1 MKHRWLFTALVL
13 INSVSIA
20 QSTKKPLRRADSF
33 FGLHFDFHATRS
45 DLAIGQTLTEG
56 MIDTLLNR
64 VKPDFIQVDTKG
76 HVGVTSY
83 PTKVGYA
90 FSNFTFDPLKRF
102 RDVTSRHGVALY
114 VHHSGVWDNEAVL
127 HHPGWARHLPDG
139 KLDTGKTSVFGA
151 YADSLLIPQL
161 KEIADYGV
169 DGAWTDGECWGAE
182 LDYSPV
188 ALAAFRQET
197 GIQAIPKK
205 KGDPHFDEF
214 VEFNRKAFLKYVGH
228 YVDAVHTY
236 KPSFQIASNW
246 AYSSFMPEPVD
257 TNVDFISGDLS
268 STNAV
273 NSAAFEARCMAPQGK
288 PWDLMAWSFSI
299 NYDGVNTP
307 APKPARQLCQEAAQV
322 LSMGG
327 GFQTYF
333 TQNRDASIKLW
344 EVPVM
349 EELARFCRERQAFC
363 FKTKAVPQVALLYST
378 TGYKHVS
385 SNIYRPWSGEH
396 NAMRGILDLLLNN
409 QLPTEIR
416 MEHHLRGNMQQYPL
430 IVIPEWSALDPVFRD
445 ELIQYARNGGNLL
458 VIGSDAVLNFR
469 EVLGTTLADTVKN
482 AYFGLPNFITGTQTL
497 NRDFTP
503 LTSTKTVGGMY
514 KTGDMRTYSGPAA
527 SVAALGKGKIAAI
540 YLNIGAQNQQRETV
554 QCRDF
559 LAAVVREVFPKPTVR
574 VQGSKKVQLAVNQK
588 DQKLLIN
595 VVNVT
600 GSHGSKAVHTY
611 DDIVPT
617 GPLTMTV
624 RRSQK
629 PKQVVLQPGNQP
641 VSFQYKNAEVSFII
655 PKLDIHLVA
664 VIE

>member
-1 MKHRWLFTALVL
+1 MKQLWLFTAFVL
-13 INSVSIA
+13 INSVAIA
-20 QSTKKPLRRADSF
+20 QSPKKPLRRADSF

-45 DLAIGQTLTEG
+45 DQTIGRTLTEG
-56 MIDTLLNR
+56 MIDTLLER

-90 FSNFTFDPLKRF
+90 FSQFTIDPLKRF

-127 HHPGWARHLPDG
+127 HHPGWARHLADG
-139 KLDTGKTSVFGA
+139 KLDTEKTSVFGA

-161 KEIADYGV
+161 KEMADYGV
-169 DGAWTDGECWGAE
+169 DGVWTDGECWGAE
-182 LDYSPV
+182 LDYSPA
-188 ALAAFRQET
+188 ALAGFRQET
-197 GIQAIPKK
+197 GIQDVPKK
-205 KGDPHFDEF
+205 KDEPHFADF
-214 VEFNRKAFLKYVGH
+214 LAFQRRAFLRYLGH
-228 YVDAVHTY
+228 YVDEVHKY

-246 AYSSFMPEPVD
+246 AYSSFMPEPVG

-268 STNAV
+268 ATNAA
-273 NSAAFEARCMAPQGK
+273 NSAAFEARCIAPQGK
-288 PWDLMAWSFSI
+288 PWDLMAWSFSS
-299 NYDGVNTP
+299 NYDGIH

-327 GFQTYF
+327 GFQAYF

-349 EELARFCRERQAFC
+349 EDLARFCRARQAYC
-363 FKTKAVPQVALLYST
+363 HKTAPVPQVALLYST
-378 TGYKHVS
+378 TGYKAIS
-385 SNIYRPWSGEH
+385 PNIYRPWNGEH
-396 NAMRGILDLLLNN
+396 NAMRGILELLLYN
-409 QLPTEIR
+409 QLPTEIL
-416 MEHHLRGNMQQYPL
+416 MEHHLRGNMQQYSL
-430 IVIPEWSALDPVFRD
+430 IVIPEWSTLEPAFRD
-445 ELIQYARNGGNLL
+445 ELVQYVRNGGNLL

-469 EVLGTTLADTVKN
+469 EVLGVTLNEPVKN
-482 AYFGLPNFITGTQTL
+482 AFFGLPNHITGTSTM
-497 NRDFTP
+497 NRAFTP
-503 LTSTKTVGGMY
+503 LANTKTIGGIY
-514 KTGDMRTYSGPAA
+514 KSSDMLDYFGPAA
-527 SVAALGKGKIAAI
+527 SVAGLGKGKIAAI

-574 VQGSKKVQLAVNQK
+574 LQGSKKVHLAVNQK
-588 DQKLLIN
+588 DKKLL
-595 VVNVT
+595 VNVINMT
-600 GSHGSKAVHTY
+600 GSHGNKAVHTS

-617 GPLTMTV
+617 GPLTVTV
-624 RRSQK
+624 HRSQK
-629 PKQVVLQPGNQP
+629 PKRVALQPGNQSVP
-641 VSFQYKNAEVSFII
+641 FQYKNDEVSFII